1 MPEHALPIEGPA
13 ILWFRSDLRLGDN
26 PALAA
31 AAAGGRPVVPVFVL
45 DDDAAGAWRIGG
57 ASRWWLHHSLVSLAL
72 DLGRRGLPLV
82 LRRGDTVQHLVDIA
96 RATEARSLHFSRAYE
111 PAARDLEARV
121 HQALGADGLDV
132 KRYAGSLLFEPD
144 QVRTK
149 TDGPY
154 RVYTPFWRS
163 VSGGPPPRQPRPAP
177 AALRA
182 ANKHPTSLPL
192 DALGLLP
199 TSPDWAGGLRETWSP
214 GEVSAHRRLD
224 RFLAE
229 VAASYAE
236 DRNRPDLEGTSRLS
250 PHLHHGEISAA
261 HCWHRALTLE
271 AQAKSEAARVSL
283 ETFRKELV
291 WREFSYHLLFNW
303 PTLPEA
309 PFNPAFGAFPWAE
322 APADI
327 KAWQRGRTGL
337 PIVDA
342 GMRQLWQTGW
352 MHNRVRMIVGSFL
365 VKNLLVPW
373 QTGEAWFW
381 DTLVDADLA
390 ANAASWQWVAGS
402 GADAA
407 PYFRIFN
414 PVKQGETFDPDGA
427 YVRRFVPELDRLP
440 ARHIHAPWIA
450 PAPVLAAAGVRL
462 GENYPQPIV
471 DLGQTR
477 TRALA
482 AYEHVKGGG

>member
-1 MPEHALPIEGPA
+1 MHEHAPPNGGPQ

-31 AAAGGRPVVPVFVL
+31 AASGGQPVVPVFVL

-57 ASRWWLHHSLVSLAL
+57 ASRWWLHHSLASLAA
-72 DLGRRGLPLV
+72 DLGSRGLRLV
-82 LRRGDTVQHLVDIA
+82 LRHGDTVQHLTSIA
-96 RATEARSLHFSRAYE
+96 RETGARSLHFSRGYE
-111 PAARDLEARV
+111 PAARDLEVRV
-121 HQALGADGLDV
+121 NQGLSAEGLTV

-144 QVRTK
+144 QVLTK
-149 TDGPY
+149 TGGPY
-154 RVYTPFWRS
+154 RVFTPFWRS
-163 VSGGPPPRQPRPAP
+163 VSGGVPPRSPRPAP
-177 AALRA
+177 ESLMAAHAR
-182 ANKHPTSLPL
+182 PTSVPL
-192 DALGLLP
+192 EALGLCP
-199 TSPDWAGGLRETWSP
+199 TSPDWAGGLRETWTP
-214 GEVSAHRRLD
+214 GETGAHRRLD
-224 RFLAE
+224 RFLSKA
-229 VAASYAE
+229 AASYAD
-236 DRNRPDLEGTSRLS
+236 DRNRPDIEGTSRLS

-261 HCWHRALTLE
+261 LCWHRALVLE
-271 AQAKSEAARVSL
+271 GQAQSEGARASL

-322 APADI
+322 APRDL
-327 KAWQRGRTGL
+327 KAWQRGRTGI

-373 QTGEAWFW
+373 QAGEAWFW

-414 PVKQGETFDPDGA
+414 PVKQGESFDPDGA

-440 ARHIHAPWIA
+440 PRHIHAPWIA
-450 PAPVLAAAGVRL
+450 PAPVLQAAGVRL
-462 GENYPQPIV
+462 GEDYPSPIV

-477 TRALA
+477 TRALQ
-482 AYEHVKGGG
+482 AYERVKGGR